1 MSAKATKDPY
11 LPYHNRDGSFS
22 DVKIMQEEL
31 DEYISKRRES
41 YEQTEPTDKNLTG
54 LALSG
59 GGIRS
64 ATFCLGVMQALAREG
79 IMKRFDYLST
89 VSGGGYIGSS
99 LTWILH
105 SKWAE
110 GKQRKEDYDDSNAPK
125 IRFGVSVD
133 DFPYGTKLRN
143 RDADPHNGAG
153 KGDNVELSGD
163 DYRGAAILRYLR
175 QHGNY
180 LTPGDGINFLSLVGV
195 ILRGMFISIL
205 VFLPWLLL
213 IFYLLVANDWF
224 TATVFPGKVYGDVT
238 AFTFGGLALFTA
250 FFTLSILY
258 AGLTRWSSKTFK
270 VDNPSYKSAWS
281 PATFWYRLHRE
292 YEKWM
297 PYLLAL
303 GATLLLLGWLP
314 DLAELITKLLHPDPG
329 SADITIAIA
338 KDDKGPLMALLST
351 IGGVLA
357 AMGSFFK
364 SGKDEQGTLST
375 GLLAFVASLLLTL
388 GLFVGTY
395 YMAVRIA
402 ESSNIDAGWYLALGV
417 AVTSFIGWL
426 ASINYLSIHRYYR
439 DRLMESYL
447 PDVGRVLAGSPGPS
461 QASPLADVGALKDMC
476 PVDTKDKDDSAVGPY
491 HLINSN
497 VILVESGVNKYRGR
511 GGDNFLLS
519 PRYCGSNATGWHR
532 TDSYMGGELTLS
544 TAMAI
549 SGAAANPNT
558 GVSGEGPT
566 RQPLLSRLMVFLN
579 LGLGVWVSNP
589 DPQCRRWAK
598 VPNFLSPGSWPLLP
612 WKRLTEK
619 ESFLQLSD
627 GGHFENLGIYELIR
641 RRLKLI
647 VVCDAAADPDFQ
659 FGDLANVIEKIR
671 TDFGV
676 RIEFEDGLSPLI
688 PSAHKAC
695 NDKDTKQIPHA
706 DAGYVRA
713 AIKYPGA
720 KSSDEHGTLI
730 LIKTTYVRD
739 VPKDL
744 LGYKK
749 AHPAFPDE
757 STADQ
762 FFDEKQFEAY
772 RVLGFHLGRQMVIDN
787 RDLLEKPTA

>member
-1 MSAKATKDPY
+1 MSAKSTKEPY
-11 LPYHNRDGSFS
+11 LPYQNKDGAFS
-22 DVKIMQEEL
+22 DEKIMQEEL

-41 YEQTEPTDKNLTG
+41 YEQIEPTDKNLTG

-110 GKQRKEDYDDSNAPK
+110 GKQRKEAYDDSNAPK

-143 RDADPHNGAG
+143 RDADPHNGAD
-153 KGDNVELSGD
+153 KGDKVELSGD

-180 LTPGDGINFLSLVGV
+180 LTPGDGITFLSLVGV
-195 ILRGMFISIL
+195 ILRGMFISIM

-213 IFYLLVANDWF
+213 VFFLLAENGWF
-224 TATVFPGKVYGDVT
+224 TDKVYGDVT
-238 AFTFGGLALFTA
+238 VFTFSGLALFAT
-250 FFTLSILY
+250 FLVLSIVY
-258 AGLTRWSSKTFK
+258 AVLTRWSSKTHK
-270 VDNPSYKSAWS
+270 VENSSYKSAWS
-281 PATFWYRLHRE
+281 RITVWYKLRRE
-292 YEKWM
+292 YEKWV

-303 GATLLLLGWLP
+303 GAALLLLGWLP
-314 DLAELITKLLHPDPG
+314 DLTELIAKLLQPNLNK
-329 SADITIAIA
+329 ADITIYIA
-338 KDDKGPLMALLST
+338 NDTKGPLMALLST

-357 AMGSFFK
+357 AMASFFK
-364 SGKDEQGTLST
+364 SGKEDQGKLST
-375 GLLAFVASLLLTL
+375 GLLAFIASVLLTL

-395 YMAVRIA
+395 YMAIRVA

-461 QASPLADVGALKDMC
+461 QASPLADIGALKDMC
-476 PVDTKDKDDSAVGPY
+476 AVETEDPKDSAVGPY
-491 HLINSN
+491 HLINAN
-497 VILVESGVNKYRGR
+497 VILVESGINKYRGR

-519 PRYCGSNATGWHR
+519 PRFCGSNATGWHR
-532 TDSYMGGELTLS
+532 TESYMGGDLTLS

-558 GVSGEGPT
+558 GIGGEGPT

-589 DPQCRRWAK
+589 DPQCHRWAK
-598 VPNFLSPGSWPLLP
+598 VANFLSPGSWPLLP
-612 WKRLTEK
+612 WKKLTEK

-641 RRLKLI
+641 RHLKLI
-647 VVCDAAADPDFQ
+647 VVCDAGADPDFQ
-659 FGDLANVIEKIR
+659 FGDLANAIEKVR

-676 RIEFEDGLSPLI
+676 CIEFEEGLSPLI
-688 PSAHKAC
+688 PSTHQAC
-695 NDKDTKQIPHA
+695 R
-706 DAGYVRA
+706 DAQD
-713 AIKYPGA
+713 A
-720 KSSDEHGTLI
+720 K
-730 LIKTTYVRD
+730 RD
-739 VPKDL
+739 VQVPL
-744 LGYKK
+744 L
-749 AHPAFPDE
+749 P
-757 STADQ
+757 SLIT
-762 FFDEKQFEAY
+762 
-772 RVLGFHLGRQMVIDN
+772 
-787 RDLLEKPTA
+787 

>member
-1 MSAKATKDPY
+1 MSAKSTKEPY
-11 LPYHNRDGSFS
+11 LPYQNKDGAFS
-22 DVKIMQEEL
+22 DEKIMQEEL

-41 YEQTEPTDKNLTG
+41 YEQIEPTDKNLTG

-110 GKQRKEDYDDSNAPK
+110 GKQRKEAYDDSNAPK

-143 RDADPHNGAG
+143 RDADPHNGAD
-153 KGDNVELSGD
+153 KGDKVELSGD

-180 LTPGDGINFLSLVGV
+180 LTPGDGITFLSLVGV
-195 ILRGMFISIL
+195 ILRGMFISIM

-213 IFYLLVANDWF
+213 VFFLLAENGWF
-224 TATVFPGKVYGDVT
+224 TDKVYGDVT
-238 AFTFGGLALFTA
+238 VFTFGGLALFAT
-250 FFTLSILY
+250 FLVLSIVY
-258 AGLTRWSSKTFK
+258 AVLTRWSSKTHK
-270 VDNPSYKSAWS
+270 VENSSYKSAWS
-281 PATFWYRLHRE
+281 RITVWYKLRRE
-292 YEKWM
+292 YEKWV

-303 GATLLLLGWLP
+303 GAALLLLGWLP
-314 DLAELITKLLHPDPG
+314 DLTELIAKLLQPNLNK
-329 SADITIAIA
+329 ADITIYIA
-338 KDDKGPLMALLST
+338 NDTKGPLMALLST

-357 AMGSFFK
+357 AMASFFK
-364 SGKDEQGTLST
+364 SGKEDQGKLST
-375 GLLAFVASLLLTL
+375 GLLAFIASVLLTL

-395 YMAVRIA
+395 YMAIRVA

-461 QASPLADVGALKDMC
+461 QASPLADIGALKDMC
-476 PVDTKDKDDSAVGPY
+476 AVETEDPKDSAVGPY
-491 HLINSN
+491 HLINAN
-497 VILVESGVNKYRGR
+497 VILVESGINKYRGR

-519 PRYCGSNATGWHR
+519 PRFCGSNATGWHR
-532 TDSYMGGELTLS
+532 TESYMGGDLTLS

-558 GVSGEGPT
+558 GVGGEGPT

-589 DPQCRRWAK
+589 DPQCHRWAK
-598 VPNFLSPGSWPLLP
+598 VANFLSPGSWPLLP
-612 WKRLTEK
+612 WKKLTEK

-641 RRLKLI
+641 RHLKLI
-647 VVCDAAADPDFQ
+647 VVCDAGADPDFQ
-659 FGDLANVIEKIR
+659 FGDLANAIEKVR

-676 RIEFEDGLSPLI
+676 CIVFEEGLSPLI
-688 PSAHKAC
+688 PSTHKEC
-695 NDKDTKQIPHA
+695 NHKDPKQIPYA

-713 AIKYPGA
+713 TIKYPGA
-720 KSSDEHGTLI
+720 KSSAEYGTLI
-730 LIKTTYVRD
+730 LIKTTYVRNL
-739 VPKDL
+739 PEDL

-772 RVLGFHLGRQMVIDN
+772 RVLGFHLGRQMVTDN
-787 RDLLEKPTA
+787 RDLLKRPTG

>member
-1 MSAKATKDPY
+1 MSAKSTKEPY
-11 LPYHNRDGSFS
+11 LPYQNSDGTFS
-22 DVKIMQEEL
+22 DEKIMQEEL
-31 DEYISKRRES
+31 DEYIGKRRES
-41 YEQTEPTDKNLTG
+41 YAQAEPTDKNLTG

-79 IMKRFDYLST
+79 IMKQFDYLST

-110 GKQRKEDYDDSNAPK
+110 GKQRKENYDDSNAPK

-143 RDADPHNGAG
+143 RDADPRNEVSKDG
-153 KGDNVELSGD
+153 NVELSGD

-213 IFYLLVANDWF
+213 VFFLLAENGWF
-224 TATVFPGKVYGDVT
+224 TDKVYGEVT
-238 AFTFGGLALFTA
+238 AFTFGGLALFAT
-250 FFTLSILY
+250 FFALSILY

-270 VDNPSYKSAWS
+270 VDNTSYKSAWS
-281 PATFWYRLHRE
+281 PATFWYMLRRE
-292 YEKWM
+292 YEKRM
-297 PYLLAL
+297 PWLLAS
-303 GATLLLLGWLP
+303 ATALLLLGWLP
-314 DLAELITKLLHPDPG
+314 DITDLITNLLETDQPEG
-329 SADITIAIA
+329 IAIYIA
-338 KDDKGPLMALLST
+338 NENKGPLMALLST
-351 IGGVLA
+351 IGGAIA

-364 SGKDEQGTLST
+364 SGKEDQGKLST
-375 GLLAFVASLLLTL
+375 GLLAFIASVLLTL

-395 YMAVRIA
+395 YTAVRIA
-402 ESSNIDAGWYLALGV
+402 GSSNIDAGWYLALGV

-476 PVDTKDKDDSAVGPY
+476 PVETEDPEDAAVGPY
-491 HLINSN
+491 HLINAN
-497 VILVESGVNKYRGR
+497 VILVESGINKYRGR

-519 PRYCGSNATGWHR
+519 PRFCGSNATGWHR
-532 TDSYMGGELTLS
+532 TESYMGGELTLS

-558 GVSGEGPT
+558 GIGGEGPT

-598 VPNFLSPGSWPLLP
+598 VANFLSPGSWPLLP
-612 WKRLTEK
+612 WKKLTEK

-641 RRLKLI
+641 RHLKLI
-647 VVCDAAADPDFQ
+647 VVCDAGADPDFQ
-659 FGDLANVIEKIR
+659 FGDLANAIEKIR

-676 RIEFEDGLSPLI
+676 RIEFEEGLSPLI
-688 PSAHKAC
+688 PSAHKEC
-695 NDKDTKQIPHA
+695 NHKDPKHIPYA
-706 DAGYVRA
+706 DAGYVCA
-713 AIKYPGA
+713 TIKYPGA
-720 KSSDEHGTLI
+720 KSSDEYGTLI

-787 RDLLEKPTA
+787 RDLLESPTG

>member
-1 MSAKATKDPY
+1 MSAKSTNEPY
-11 LPYHNRDGSFS
+11 LPYQTKDGAFS
-22 DVKIMQEEL
+22 DEKIMQEEL

-41 YEQTEPTDKNLTG
+41 HGQTEPTDKNLTG

-213 IFYLLVANDWF
+213 VFFLLAENGWF
-224 TATVFPGKVYGDVT
+224 TDKVYGEVT
-238 AFTFGGLALFTA
+238 AFTFGGLALFA
-250 FFTLSILY
+250 IFFALSILY

-270 VDNPSYKSAWS
+270 VDDPSYKSAWS
-281 PATFWYRLHRE
+281 PATFWYMLRRE
-292 YEKWM
+292 YEKRM
-297 PYLLAL
+297 PWLLAS
-303 GATLLLLGWLP
+303 GTALLLLGWLP
-314 DLAELITKLLHPDPG
+314 DITDLITNLLETDQPEG
-329 SADITIAIA
+329 IAIYIA
-338 KDDKGPLMALLST
+338 NENKGPLMALLST
-351 IGGVLA
+351 IGGAIA

-364 SGKDEQGTLST
+364 SGKEDQGKLST
-375 GLLAFVASLLLTL
+375 GLLAFIASVLLTL

-402 ESSNIDAGWYLALGV
+402 ESSNIDAGWNLALGV

-476 PVDTKDKDDSAVGPY
+476 RVDTEEPEDSAVGPY
-491 HLINSN
+491 HLINTN
-497 VILVESGVNKYRGR
+497 VILVESDINKYRGR

-519 PRYCGSNATGWHR
+519 PRFCGSNATGWQR
-532 TDSYMGGELTLS
+532 TENYMGGDLTLS

-558 GVSGEGPT
+558 GVGGEGPT

-589 DPQCRRWAK
+589 DPRCHRWAK
-598 VPNFLSPGSWPLLP
+598 VANFLSPGSWPLLP
-612 WKRLTEK
+612 WKKLTEK

-688 PSAHKAC
+688 PLAHKAC
-695 NDKDTKQIPHA
+695 NDKDPKQIPHA

-720 KSSDEHGTLI
+720 TSSDAHGTLI
-730 LIKTTYVRD
+730 LIKTTYVHD